1 MRNFAKTAI
10 SLTIAATTIAAA
22 AAPSYAQT
30 RTSGARYEQ
39 QNQNS
44 TFVPDSVPRDRGAS
58 NG

>member
-10 SLTIAATTIAAA
+10 ALSIAAITIAAA

-30 RTSGARYEQ
+30 RSSGSRYEQ
-39 QNQNS
+39 QNQGS
-44 TFVPDSVPRDRGAS
+44 TWVPDSVPRDRGAS

>member
-10 SLTIAATTIAAA
+10 ALTIAATTIAAA

-30 RTSGARYEQ
+30 KQSRYEQ
-39 QNQNS
+39 QNQGS